1 MYNSVVYLLAV
12 AYLLNSCAPAVIGA
26 TAATGLVLS
35 QEKTVGKT
43 VDDATIWTRIKS
55 NFLHKNF
62 DHMFIGVDV
71 KVDEGRVLLT
81 GYVPDVKTRMEAVK
95 IVWSQE
101 GVKEVMDEIQI
112 SSKNDKL
119 TLKEYSL
126 DTWITTQLK
135 TKLLVE
141 KNIRSV
147 NYNIE
152 TIEGIIYLLGIAQN
166 KEELDKV
173 TYLASTIP
181 NVKKVM
187 SFVRLKDSPL
197 RNK

>member
-1 MYNSVVYLLAV
+1 MYNSILYLLV
-12 AYLLNSCAPAVIGA
+12 IAYILNGCAPVVIGA

-35 QEKTVGKT
+35 KEKTVGKA

-55 NFLHKNF
+55 HFLQKNF
-62 DHMFIGVDV
+62 DHMFVGIDV

-81 GYVPDVKTRMEAVK
+81 GYVPDARTKMEAVK

-101 GVKEVMDEIQI
+101 GVKEVMDEINI

-119 TLKEYSL
+119 TIKEYSL

-135 TKLLVE
+135 TKLLME

-152 TIEGIIYLLGIAQN
+152 TLEGVVYLFGIAQN
-166 KEELDKV
+166 QQELDKV
-173 TYLASTIP
+173 TYISSTIA
-181 NVKKVM
+181 NVKKVI
-187 SFVRLKDSPL
+187 SFIRLKDSPL
-197 RNK
+197 RK

>member
-1 MYNSVVYLLAV
+1 MYNNIVYLLAMV
-12 AYLLNSCAPAVIGA
+12 YILNGCAPAVIGA

-35 QEKTVGKT
+35 KEKTVGKT

-55 NFLHKNF
+55 NFLQKNF

-71 KVDEGRVLLT
+71 KVNEGRVLLT
-81 GYVPDVKTRMEAVK
+81 GYVPDAKTKMEAVK

-101 GVKEVMDEIQI
+101 GVKEVMDEINI
-112 SSKNDKL
+112 SSQNDKL

-152 TIEGIIYLLGIAQN
+152 TIEGITYLFGIAQN
-166 KEELDKV
+166 QQELDKV
-173 TYLASTIP
+173 TYIASTIP
-181 NVKKVM
+181 HVKKVI

-197 RNK
+197 RQ